1 MKALRLIL
9 AIVLMFVA
17 APQVWAQKVH
27 VKGYVKKDGT
37 YVAPHER
44 KAPKSQGGTTA
55 SSTGST
61 KSGSDHTP
69 ASTTSRPATSSNSSH
84 KSTSTTMI
92 QRSERP
98 RAPSSCGAP
107 DTRTGALATSSTTSS
122 RSPAAEPTRR
132 ATCSGRRSAPRRP
145 RTSGS
150 GTGAGGSEAAEPRRR
165 VHRSHT
171 VLKAEEGACN
181 ENDRC

>member
-92 QRSERP
+92 QRSEAARAEFMRRTGYAHGRP
-98 RAPSSCGAP
+98 GYVVDHVIPLACGGADAPSNMQWQTVGAAKAKDKWERDGCG
-107 DTRTGALATSSTTSS
+107 R
-122 RSPAAEPTRR
+122 
-132 ATCSGRRSAPRRP
+132 
-145 RTSGS
+145 
-150 GTGAGGSEAAEPRRR
+150 
-165 VHRSHT
+165 
-171 VLKAEEGACN
+171 K
-181 ENDRC
+181 